1 MDKLNNRN
9 IQTITDLFILGA
21 GFSKAINYRM
31 PTMDELSSAV
41 LRNLENVGLCVPDA
55 LHDLGNN
62 IELWM
67 TYLFQVQPWLKAS
80 DNYFNQTFAG
90 QLRKQIEEIIHDR
103 TRVAS
108 QSSPPAW
115 LNRLIRSWHEQ
126 RATVITPNYDTLIER
141 ASRELQITD
150 KIERILANQMYPPY
164 FANIASRS
172 GVGLWGE
179 EKIKTFLYLKLH
191 GSINWHYSGRD
202 NFYGETIF
210 YADVPPFGSD
220 YSDQEKALS
229 ALSGDKETLII
240 PPVNEKTI
248 YFSNETVKALWH
260 DASVALSNA
269 TRVFVIGYSLPI
281 SDLGMRLFLIN
292 NQPVPQTPVYVID
305 MCTEVATHYESLLP
319 KLQIKTDFSQ
329 GHNPVEKFSEQ
340 YPNLG
345 N

>member
-1 MDKLNNRN
+1 M
-9 IQTITDLFILGA
+9 TDLFILGA

-41 LRNLENVGLCVPDA
+41 LINLENVGLRVPDA

-67 TYLFQVQPWLKAS
+67 TYLSQAQPWLKES
-80 DNYFNQTFAG
+80 DNHFNKAFAG

-103 TRVAS
+103 TTIAS
-108 QSSPPAW
+108 QSNPPVW

-126 RATVITPNYDTLIER
+126 RATVITLNYDTLIER

-150 KIERILANQMYPPY
+150 KIKRIMANQMYPPY

-172 GVGLWGE
+172 GVGLFGE
-179 EKIKTFLYLKLH
+179 GKVDTFLYLKLH
-191 GSINWHYSGRD
+191 GSINWYYSGRD

-210 YADVPPFGSD
+210 YADVPPLGSD

-229 ALSGDKETLII
+229 ALSRDKETLII

-248 YFSNETVKALWH
+248 YFSNETVKGLWH
-260 DASVALSNA
+260 DASLALSNA

-281 SDLGMRLFLIN
+281 SDLGMQLFLIN

-305 MCTEVATHYESLLP
+305 TCAEVAKRYESLLP
-319 KLQIKTDFSQ
+319 KLQIKTDFSHDQ
-329 GHNPVEKFSEQ
+329 NPVEKFSEH